1 MSNQKYVQ
9 ALKLMLEE
17 LEYPNR
23 DLRITAQVLD
33 CKDEIFTVCEWLRRE
48 VEREI
53 EVNTM
58 FDEVR

>member
-1 MSNQKYVQ
+1 MSNRKYVQ